1 MRGRRKERRGAGE
14 RGRVEGGGQS
24 CVCAKGG
31 QRKRARKRKRGIEGE
46 RKGAEGERKNARK
59 RERERER
66 ERDVRKRASKFVCE
80 RARITES
87 KKKKLQRLFC

>member
-1 MRGRRKERRGAGE
+1 M
-14 RGRVEGGGQS
+14 GRV
-24 CVCAKGG
+24 VCARRGG
-31 QRKRARKRKRGIEGE
+31 QRKRARKRKRVTEGE

-87 KKKKLQRLFC
+87 KTKKLQRLFC